1 MLGNY
6 IKTLREKKELSQ
18 RQLAYLAGLSNTEIS
33 RIESGA
39 RENPSVDTLKRLA
52 PHLGVSLEDLMDKA
66 GYIDSNKDT
75 DNNKIIDDEVN
86 ELLETLRRRPEMKM
100 LFSIGKK
107 ATKED
112 IEKAVKIL
120 EALKDN

>member
-39 RENPSVDTLKRLA
+39 RENPSVDTLKKLA
-52 PHLGVSLEDLMDKA
+52 PHLGVSLEDLMSKA
-66 GYIDSNKDT
+66 GYIDSNNDT
-75 DNNKIIDDEVN
+75 DDDKINNEVE